1 MDKALAFEG
10 EGGDTSVTW
19 GNIEGKPETYP
30 PESHTHDM
38 IHVIGLEDEL
48 SSMQSA
54 IANKANSSHTHS
66 ISNITNL
73 QNTLNGK
80 ADTSHTHAIADVTNL
95 QTTLNGKA
103 ASSHN
108 HSASNITSG
117 TIPVARGGTGRS
129 TLTSGYFL
137 RGNGTGAVTLSS
149 VDDVKEAL
157 GISSGGGSYDIGSS
171 GVGTIVKWANKN
183 WIICHTENGLIY
195 LAGLFFVSTS
205 QQFDSGDSVAYA
217 GSDLAQACVTYQNTI
232 PSDSL
237 ALAVNTTVNGVT
249 NKIFV
254 ASYEQMNGGFM
265 LFYSNDQ
272 REFMN
277 TIYWTSSS
285 ATSLGVWYINIGG
298 YFDSIRPVNKYG
310 FRPFVALRL

>member
-1 MDKALAFEG
+1 MATLKQRLHRKNSSG
-10 EGGDTSVTW
+10 TYDT
-19 GNIEGKPETYP
+19 IHLETGADCI
-30 PESHTHDM
+30 T
-38 IHVIGLEDEL
+38 GTL
-48 SSMQSA
+48 A
-54 IANKANSSHTHS
+54 IANGGTGATTAANARTNLG
-66 ISNITNL
+66 ITPSNI
-73 QNTLNGK
+73 G
-80 ADTSHTHAIADVTNL
+80 A
-95 QTTLNGKA
+95 A

-108 HSASNITSG
+108 HGASQITSG
-117 TIPVARGGTGRS
+117 TLSVSRGGTGRA

-137 RGNGTGAVTLSS
+137 RGNGTGAITMSS

-171 GVGTIVKWANKN
+171 GVGTIVQWANKN

-195 LAGLFFVSTS
+195 LAGLFFVSTN
-205 QQFDSGDSVAYA
+205 QQFDSGGSTAYA

-265 LFYSNDQ
+265 LFYVNNQ
-272 REFMN
+272 RELLN
-277 TIYWTSSS
+277 TPYWTSSAYGS
-285 ATSLGVWYINIGG
+285 DMGVIWCAGNGG
-298 YFDSIRPVNKYG
+298 RLEYSGNTPTGTLG
-310 FRPFVALRL
+310 FRPFVALQL

>member
-1 MDKALAFEG
+1 MATLKQRLHRKNASGTYDTIHYETSADMIVGSVAIAN
-10 EGGDTSVTW
+10 GGTGATTAANARTNLGITP
-19 GNIEGKPETYP
+19 GNIGAAAS
-30 PESHTHDM
+30 SHTHDDRYYTESEM
-38 IHVIGLEDEL
+38 NTKLN
-48 SSMQSA
+48 A
-54 IANKANSSHTHS
+54 KAN
-66 ISNITNL
+66 
-73 QNTLNGK
+73 
-80 ADTSHTHAIADVTNL
+80 
-95 QTTLNGKA
+95 
-103 ASSHN
+103 SSHN

-117 TIPVARGGTGRS
+117 TLSVARGGTGRS

-137 RGNGTGAVTLSS
+137 RGNGTGAVTMSS

-205 QQFDSGDSVAYA
+205 QKFDSGGSTAYA

-265 LFYSNDQ
+265 QFYSNSQ
-272 REFMN
+272 RELMN
-277 TIYWTSSS
+277 TNYWTSSPSSSTSVWNVRSDGSLSVGSSNTVS
-285 ATSLGVWYINIGG
+285 AI
-298 YFDSIRPVNKYG
+298 G

>member
-1 MDKALAFEG
+1 MIIGNTKGFIRGKALA
-10 EGGDTSVTW
+10 T
-19 GNIEGKPETYP
+19 
-30 PESHTHDM
+30 
-38 IHVIGLEDEL
+38 EDAL
-48 SSMQSA
+48 N
-54 IANKANSSHTHS
+54 NKANSSH
-66 ISNITNL
+66 N
-73 QNTLNGK
+73 
-80 ADTSHTHAIADVTNL
+80 HA
-95 QTTLNGKA
+95 
-103 ASSHN
+103 
-108 HSASNITSG
+108 ASNITSG
-117 TIPVARGGTGRS
+117 TLSVARGGTGRS

-137 RGNGTGAVTLSS
+137 RGNGTGAVTMSS
-149 VDDVKEAL
+149 VDEVKEAL
-157 GISSGGGSYDIGSS
+157 GISSGGGSYNIGST

-205 QQFDSGDSVAYA
+205 QPFDSEFDFDSGGSAAYA

-265 LFYSNDQ
+265 LFYSDSQ
-272 REFMN
+272 RELMD
-277 TIYWTSSS
+277 TVYWTSSS
-285 ATSLGVWYINIGG
+285 RSSNVIWGVFAGGVLSNLGPT
-298 YFDSIRPVNKYG
+298 DTRG

>member
-1 MDKALAFEG
+1 M
-10 EGGDTSVTW
+10 
-19 GNIEGKPETYP
+19 
-30 PESHTHDM
+30 
-38 IHVIGLEDEL
+38 
-48 SSMQSA
+48 
-54 IANKANSSHTHS
+54 
-66 ISNITNL
+66 
-73 QNTLNGK
+73 
-80 ADTSHTHAIADVTNL
+80 
-95 QTTLNGKA
+95 
-103 ASSHN
+103 
-108 HSASNITSG
+108 
-117 TIPVARGGTGRS
+117 
-129 TLTSGYFL
+129 
-137 RGNGTGAVTLSS
+137 SS
-149 VDDVKEAL
+149 VDEVKEAL

-205 QQFDSGDSVAYA
+205 QPFDSDFDFDSGGSIAYA

-265 LFYSNDQ
+265 LFYSDSQ
-272 REFMN
+272 RELMD
-277 TIYWTSSS
+277 TVYWTSSS
-285 ATSLGVWYINIGG
+285 RSSNVIWGVFAGG
-298 YFDSIRPVNKYG
+298 VLSNLNPTDTRG

>member
-1 MDKALAFEG
+1 M
-10 EGGDTSVTW
+10 
-19 GNIEGKPETYP
+19 
-30 PESHTHDM
+30 
-38 IHVIGLEDEL
+38 
-48 SSMQSA
+48 
-54 IANKANSSHTHS
+54 
-66 ISNITNL
+66 
-73 QNTLNGK
+73 
-80 ADTSHTHAIADVTNL
+80 
-95 QTTLNGKA
+95 
-103 ASSHN
+103 
-108 HSASNITSG
+108 
-117 TIPVARGGTGRS
+117 
-129 TLTSGYFL
+129 
-137 RGNGTGAVTLSS
+137 SS

-195 LAGLFFVSTS
+195 LAGLFLVSAS
-205 QQFDSGDSVAYA
+205 QKFDSGSSAVYA

-265 LFYSNDQ
+265 LFYSNSQ
-272 REFMN
+272 RELMN
-277 TIYWTSSS
+277 RTYWTSSPRS
-285 ATSLGVWYINIGG
+285 SSHVWIVSYAGSLGEGG
-298 YFDSIRPVNKYG
+298 EGYPSDTYG

>member
-1 MDKALAFEG
+1 MATLKQRLHRKNASG
-10 EGGDTSVTW
+10 TYDT
-19 GNIEGKPETYP
+19 IHYET
-30 PESHTHDM
+30 SADM
-38 IHVIGLEDEL
+38 IVG
-48 SSMQSA
+48 SVA
-54 IANKANSSHTHS
+54 IANGGTGATTAANAR
-66 ISNITNL
+66 TNL
-73 QNTLNGK
+73 GITPGNIG
-80 ADTSHTHAIADVTNL
+80 A
-95 QTTLNGKA
+95 A
-103 ASSHN
+103 ASSHIHDDRYYTESEVN
-108 HSASNITSG
+108 SLLSGKAPSFHTHDASQITSG
-117 TIPVARGGTGRS
+117 VLPVDRGGTGRS

-137 RGNGTGAVTLSS
+137 RGNGTGAVAMSS
-149 VDDVKEAL
+149 IDDVKKAL
-157 GISSGGGSYDIGSS
+157 GVSSGGGSYDIGSS

-205 QQFDSGDSVAYA
+205 QKFDSGGSTAYA

-265 LFYSNDQ
+265 IFYSNSQ
-272 REFMN
+272 RELMN
-277 TIYWTSSS
+277 RNYWTSSS
-285 ATSLGVWYINIGG
+285 SSSTSVWNVRHDGSLSVGSSNTVAAI
-298 YFDSIRPVNKYG
+298 G